1 MSSIPI
7 PKTITMDEL
16 LNMSLDQLNVEE
28 EEAWY
33 SESKSNL
40 EEPEEHSF
48 EEITENQQEKERRRL
63 FEIEQYEHDQLQ
75 EQSMEIMHRFN
86 EEIMQ
91 KTEPELQTLLIEY
104 QSYHYTIFT
113 LADIHIWNAWKIQQL
128 QKKLEE
134 LKQEEPGQKVE
145 SGQKKSER

>member
-7 PKTITMDEL
+7 QKTITMDEL

-33 SESKSNL
+33 SESKSKL
-40 EEPEEHSF
+40 EEPEECRF
-48 EEITENQQEKERRRL
+48 EEITENQQDKEERRRL

-145 SGQKKSER
+145 SGQKV

>member
-7 PKTITMDEL
+7 QSTITMDEL
-16 LNMSLDQLNVEE
+16 LNMSLDQLKVEE

-63 FEIEQYEHDQLQ
+63 FEIEQFEHDQLQ
-75 EQSMEIMHRFN
+75 EQSMEIMQSFN

-91 KTEPELQTLLIEY
+91 KTELELQILLIEY

-113 LADIHIWNAWKIQQL
+113 LANIHIWNAWKIQQL

-134 LKQEEPGQKVE
+134 AKARRAGANI
-145 SGQKKSER
+145 

>member
-7 PKTITMDEL
+7 QSTITMDEL
-16 LNMSLDQLNVEE
+16 LNMSLDQLKVEE

-33 SESKSNL
+33 SESKSKPEESNP
-40 EEPEEHSF
+40 EEPEERSF
-48 EEITENQQEKERRRL
+48 EEITENQQEKERRML
-63 FEIEQYEHDQLQ
+63 FEIEQFEHDQLQ
-75 EQSMEIMHRFN
+75 EQSMEIMQSFN

-91 KTEPELQTLLIEY
+91 KTELELQILLIEY

-113 LADIHIWNAWKIQQL
+113 LANIHIWNAWKIQQL

-134 LKQEEPGQKVE
+134 AKARRAGANI
-145 SGQKKSER
+145 

>member
-7 PKTITMDEL
+7 QKTITMDEL

-33 SESKSNL
+33 SESKSKL

-145 SGQKKSER
+145 SGQKV

>member
-7 PKTITMDEL
+7 PKTITMDQL
-16 LNMSLDQLNVEE
+16 LSMPLDQLNVEE

-33 SESKSNL
+33 SERKSKL
-40 EEPEEHSF
+40 EEPEECSF
-48 EEITENQQEKERRRL
+48 EEITENQQDKERRIL
-63 FEIEQYEHDQLQ
+63 FEIEQFEHDQLQ
-75 EQSMEIMHRFN
+75 EQSMEIMQSFN
-86 EEIMQ
+86 DEIMQ

-104 QSYHYTIFT
+104 QSYHYTKFT

-134 LKQEEPGQKVE
+134 LKQEPGQKV
-145 SGQKKSER
+145 

>member
-7 PKTITMDEL
+7 QSTITMDEL
-16 LNMSLDQLNVEE
+16 LNMSLDQLKVEE

-33 SESKSNL
+33 SESKSKPEESNP
-40 EEPEEHSF
+40 EEPEERSF
-48 EEITENQQEKERRRL
+48 EEITENQQEKERRML
-63 FEIEQYEHDQLQ
+63 FEIEQFEHDQLQ
-75 EQSMEIMHRFN
+75 EQSMEIMQSFN

-91 KTEPELQTLLIEY
+91 KTELELQILLIEY

-134 LKQEEPGQKVE
+134 LKQEPGQKV
-145 SGQKKSER
+145 